1 MPAYRVDALVRRPAL
16 QETTDAGNR
25 RLHINPRVARR
36 FDLAEGANVRL
47 QNGEGAV
54 ELPVTLDVRVPD
66 DCVLIYAAQPA
77 FEALDAGTARCHC
90 SGFSDGIGDARS
102 CGG

>member
-1 MPAYRVDALVRRPAL
+1 MPVIGACTLTLA
-16 QETTDAGNR
+16 
-25 RLHINPRVARR
+25 VARR

-66 DCVLIYAAQPA
+66 DCVLIYTAQPA
-77 FEALDAGTARCHC
+77 FEALDAGTAPLSLQRL
-90 SGFSDGIGDARS
+90 
-102 CGG
+102 